1 VDRPGFEKTF
11 VYKATGASAAT
22 GAVYDP
28 GPISHWEDD
37 MAILNKWGIAAVA
50 VMGIAAMAGSVVA
63 QDKAAA
69 VKARQD
75 FMKAQGADTKAISD
89 YSKGMGSK
97 ADAEKAIADLQGR
110 AGKIPALFVPGTS
123 ATDMPGVSFAKPAA
137 FTEGDKVTAAA
148 ANLKAVED
156 KVAAAIN
163 TGTPADVATASAD
176 LGPKGCG
183 GCHTPYRE
191 RKPA

>member
-1 VDRPGFEKTF
+1 MV
-11 VYKATGASAAT
+11 V
-22 GAVYDP
+22 
-28 GPISHWEDD
+28 
-37 MAILNKWGIAAVA
+37 MKWGIAALAVA
-50 VMGIAAMAGSVVA
+50 AIGVAGASIA
-63 QDKAAA
+63 QDKAGA

-89 YSKGMGSK
+89 YAKGMGDK
-97 ADAEKAIADLQGR
+97 ASAQKAIADLQER

-123 ATDMPGVSFAKPAA
+123 MADMPGVSFAKPAA
-137 FTEGDKVTAAA
+137 FTESDKLAAA
-148 ANLKAVED
+148 SANLKAVED

-163 TGTPADVATASAD
+163 TGTPADVAAASAD

>member
-1 VDRPGFEKTF
+1 
-11 VYKATGASAAT
+11 
-22 GAVYDP
+22 
-28 GPISHWEDD
+28 
-37 MAILNKWGIAAVA
+37 MARLNKWGVAALAVA
-50 VMGIAAMAGSVVA
+50 SVAALATGVTA

-75 FMKAQGADTKAISD
+75 FMKAQAADTKAIND

-97 ADAEKAIADLQGR
+97 DDALKAIADLQSR
-110 AGKIPALFVPGTS
+110 NGKILALFVPGTS
-123 ATDMPGVSFAKPAA
+123 MADLPGVSYAKPAA
-137 FTEGDKVTAAA
+137 FTETDKVTAAA
-148 ANLKAVED
+148 ANLKVVED
-156 KVAAAIN
+156 KVAAAIA

-191 RKPA
+191 RKPT

>member
-1 VDRPGFEKTF
+1 
-11 VYKATGASAAT
+11 
-22 GAVYDP
+22 
-28 GPISHWEDD
+28 
-37 MAILNKWGIAAVA
+37 MAKVNKWGVAALA
-50 VMGIAAMAGSVVA
+50 AAAGISVLATGVVA

-75 FMKAQGADTKAISD
+75 FMKAQAADTKAISD

-97 ADAEKAIADLQGR
+97 DDAAKAIADLQAR
-110 AGKIPALFVPGTS
+110 SGKIAALFVAGTS
-123 ATDMPGVSFAKPAA
+123 MTDMPGVSYAKAAA
-137 FTEGDKVTAAA
+137 FSESDKIVAAV
-148 ANLKAVED
+148 ANMKGVED
-156 KVAAAIN
+156 KVAAAIA
-163 TGTPADVATASAD
+163 TGTPADVAAASAD